1 MTWTDAKGP
10 KEPRRLNELLG
21 SMTSRLGIASPRVI
35 AAVFEGWGSLVGEPL
50 ATHVRPVGIR
60 DGVLHLEADEPGWAS
75 QMRYLEGDVLRLVN
89 ERIAVPGDEAPVTA
103 VSVRVANRRA
113 RRGAPPQSSQ

>member
-10 KEPRRLNELLG
+10 KEPRALGELLG

-35 AAVFEGWGSLVGEPL
+35 ADIFEGWATLVGEPL
-50 ATHVRPVGIR
+50 AVHVRPVGIR

-75 QMRYLEGDVLRLVN
+75 QMRYLQADVLRLVN
-89 ERIAVPGDEAPVTA
+89 ERLAVPGDNAAVTA
-103 VSVRVANRRA
+103 ISVRVKGSRA
-113 RRGAPPQSSQ
+113 RRAGREAPLE